1 MKTLSEHS
9 EYGIIGTSYYL
20 LRFALIVI
28 PVIIFCYSIYVDSL
42 LGDGLWSS
50 AVGVGP
56 LAVTCILTIFSIV
69 SAVLAVLFFFQ
80 ILSNPIIK
88 YIFYIVTFV
97 GLLFYCIDLTF
108 FTGNSYYDSLQDV
121 TEYCQR
127 FNGTD
132 AQATEWT
139 NLYNNQATR
148 FEAIDF
154 VFIRTLG
161 VYNAM
166 KTMFAIWSGSFL
178 IAIVFGT
185 YLNQKLE
192 QKTVVKKSD

>member
-69 SAVLAVLFFFQ
+69 SAVLAVLFFFLVIIFSSLF
-80 ILSNPIIK
+80 ILYRQLFICHYDVSQLSIIFRVQYFPK
-88 YIFYIVTFV
+88 
-97 GLLFYCIDLTF
+97 
-108 FTGNSYYDSLQDV
+108 
-121 TEYCQR
+121 
-127 FNGTD
+127 
-132 AQATEWT
+132 
-139 NLYNNQATR
+139 
-148 FEAIDF
+148 
-154 VFIRTLG
+154 
-161 VYNAM
+161 
-166 KTMFAIWSGSFL
+166 SGSSQL
-178 IAIVFGT
+178 
-185 YLNQKLE
+185 
-192 QKTVVKKSD
+192 